1 MENKIKVEADLVV
14 TNYKDSRKLVC
25 EYIKQKYPAIVKT
38 DEDVEEFI
46 DNGGGEVSLKKN
58 CRIFAN
64 FHRKK
69 VSVLFYD
76 TIAFYNGTQKVRNMN
91 ASRNE
96 NERKAHVWDS
106 LFY

>member
-14 TNYKDSRKLVC
+14 TSYKDFRKLVC

-46 DNGGGEVSLKKN
+46 DNGGGEVSLKKIAEFLQ
-58 CRIFAN
+58 IFTE
-64 FHRKK
+64 KK